1 MVVKMSHEGENA
13 VVQKENCEKVCDQET
28 KTQNEKK
35 ITEKSPAERLLGEWT
50 TTNHRKKSTKMRE
63 PENRPREV
71 KRFSSCFCF
80 GRRNRSLN

>member
-1 MVVKMSHEGENA
+1 MSHEGENA
-13 VVQKENCEKVCDQET
+13 VVQKENSKKVFEQEK
-28 KTQNEKK
+28 KTINVKK

-50 TTNHRKKSTKMRE
+50 PTNHRKKPTKMRE
-63 PENRPREV
+63 PENRTREV